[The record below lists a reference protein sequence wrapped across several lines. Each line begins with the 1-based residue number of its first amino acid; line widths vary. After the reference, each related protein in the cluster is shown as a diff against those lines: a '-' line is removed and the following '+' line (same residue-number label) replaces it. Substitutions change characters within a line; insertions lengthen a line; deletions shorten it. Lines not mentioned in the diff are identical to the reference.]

1 MAKNKAFLKE
11 LAYFEKKIKQI
22 VPQVYACIA
31 LALFRD
37 YGWTHEQIE
46 ELFAL
51 SQEIWADNAER
62 TENMLERCANET
74 GIELMNM

>member
-1 MAKNKAFLKE
+1 MAKNKLAKE

-37 YGWTHEQIE
+37 YGWTYEQIA
-46 ELFAL
+46 ELFDI
-51 SQEIWADNAER
+51 SQQIWQDNADHQ
-62 TENMLERCANET
+62 ENMLERCANET
-74 GIELMNM
+74 GIELRDM